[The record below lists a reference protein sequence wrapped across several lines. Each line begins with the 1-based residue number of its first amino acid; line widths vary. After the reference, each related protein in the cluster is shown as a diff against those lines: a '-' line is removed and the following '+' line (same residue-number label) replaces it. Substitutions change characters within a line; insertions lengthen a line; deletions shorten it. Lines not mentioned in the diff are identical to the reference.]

1 MDTIVQTNQLLYKS
15 ELAQSYL
22 GLVSQENLKSILNAT
37 ENNKL
42 VKSLPLSTKRKLMY
56 VIIECLQNIY
66 KHGSKIENKPN
77 VEFKLKLENGLAT
90 LIVSNIISS
99 FEVDN
104 LKAKLD
110 YLTKLDKKDLD
121 IEFKKQATA
130 KEENFEY
137 SGNAGLGLIEIA
149 RSASKKLVYNFTI
162 IDQVH
167 TEFEMHICI

>member
-1 MDTIVQTNQLLYKS
+1 MDPTTSTNQLLYKS

-22 GLVSQENLKSILNAT
+22 GLVSQDNLKSILSAT

-77 VEFKLKLENGLAT
+77 VEFKLKLDNGVAT
-90 LIVSNIISS
+90 LIVSNIINS

-104 LKAKLD
+104 LKGKLD
-110 YLTKLDKKDLD
+110 HLTTLEKKELD
-121 IEFKKQATA
+121 IEFKRQAIA
-130 KEENFEY
+130 NEEKFE
-137 SGNAGLGLIEIA
+137 SNGNAGLGLIEIA
-149 RSASKKLVYNFTI
+149 RSASKKLIYNFTKV
-162 IDQVH
+162 DQHH